1 MCCRIP
7 GATTTEAHGISSA
20 IVAIGQ
26 AIARVGI
33 GSAPC
38 GVSRVDVSA
47 VSGTEGGGGEALGEK
62 DDSAVKLPA
71 KSGRPFMK
79 LLKPVSNASCSS

>member
-1 MCCRIP
+1 
-7 GATTTEAHGISSA
+7 
-20 IVAIGQ
+20 
-26 AIARVGI
+26 
-33 GSAPC
+33 
-38 GVSRVDVSA
+38 VSRVDVSA

>member
-1 MCCRIP
+1 MIP
-7 GATTTEAHGISSA
+7 VATTTEALGISSA

-26 AIARVGI
+26 AIVRVGN

-47 VSGTEGGGGEALGEK
+47 VSGTEGGGGEALGEE
-62 DDSAVKLPA
+62 DDSAVKLHVPA

-79 LLKPVSNASCSS
+79 LLKPVSNVSCSS